1 MCAASSRQH
10 DLGPADVLICLGD
23 TGFDYFN
30 DERDA
35 QIKDKADRMGI
46 TLLCIRGNHDRNP
59 ASLPSY
65 HLIPWRGGEVYC
77 DDRWPSILFARDG
90 SVFDLDGRA
99 TVAIGGAYSVD
110 KAYRLAKGY
119 AWFPDEQLT
128 LDEMHAVEQALAA
141 RDWRVDTVLSH
152 TYAAFVPQEALL
164 AGVDRKHRRHRYG
177 RLAPNHRGSPRL
189 PPMVLRPLP
198 HRKAGAPPHRAPRYP
213 RVLAAAAPLGLH
225 PPTAART
232 PSPARAR
239 S

>member
-1 MCAASSRQH
+1 M
-10 DLGPADVLICLGD
+10 LICLGD

-119 AWFPDEQLT
+119 TWFPDEQLT

-152 TYAAFVPQEALL
+152 TCPAAFVPQEALL
-164 AGVDRKHRRHRYG
+164 AGVDQSTVDTAMEDWLQTIEDRLDYRRWYCGHFHIEKQEG
-177 RLAPNHRGSPRL
+177 P
-189 PPMVLRPLP
+189 LRIVHHDILEF
-198 HRKAGAPPHRAPRYP
+198 
-213 RVLAAAAPLGLH
+213 
-225 PPTAART
+225 
-232 PSPARAR
+232 
-239 S
+239 

>member
-1 MCAASSRQH
+1 MIYLTGDTHGSYRHVRRFVAEH

-46 TLLCIRGNHDRNP
+46 TLLCSRGNHDRNP

-152 TYAAFVPQEALL
+152 TCPAAFVPQEALL
-164 AGVDRKHRRHRYG
+164 AGVDQSTVDTAMEDWLQTIEDRLDYRRWYCGHFHIEKQEG
-177 RLAPNHRGSPRL
+177 P
-189 PPMVLRPLP
+189 LRIVHHDILEF
-198 HRKAGAPPHRAPRYP
+198 
-213 RVLAAAAPLGLH
+213 
-225 PPTAART
+225 
-232 PSPARAR
+232 
-239 S
+239 

>member
-1 MCAASSRQH
+1 MIYLTGDTHGSYRHIRAFAREH
-10 DLGPADVLICLGD
+10 DAGPGDVLVCLGD
-23 TGFDYFN
+23 TGFDYYG

-35 QIKDKADRMGI
+35 QVKDKAAIMGF

-128 LDEMHAVEQALAA
+128 ADEQRAVEAALAH

-152 TYAAFVPQEALL
+152 TCPASFVPQEALL
-164 AGVDRKHRRHRYG
+164 AGVDQSTVDTAMEDWLQTVEDRLDYRRWFCGHFHIEKQE
-177 RLAPNHRGSPRL
+177 AN
-189 PPMVLRPLP
+189 LRFVYHDILEF
-198 HRKAGAPPHRAPRYP
+198 
-213 RVLAAAAPLGLH
+213 
-225 PPTAART
+225 
-232 PSPARAR
+232 
-239 S
+239 